1 MTTHGAAIRNSS
13 KYFIFSGLNI
23 LLVLLLALHA
33 ASVRVKASPAE
44 KENAE
49 LARRLKLTDICLFTE
64 ARYTRHPAMADNH
77 AAFQEHPS
85 AFDHFPSGSL
95 LMPLKNSRTD
105 R

>member
-1 MTTHGAAIRNSS
+1 MTIHGAAIRNSS
-13 KYFIFSGLNI
+13 KYFIFSGI
-23 LLVLLLALHA
+23 SVLLMLMLALHA
-33 ASVRVKASPAE
+33 ASIRGKASTAE
-44 KENAE
+44 TENAE

-95 LMPLKNSRTD
+95 LMPLKDSRTD